1 MAICQIIPQRGFI
14 GWSSTPLTEIGNQ
27 GAATIHSLPSF
38 LRYVCGSSR
47 ISVSWWRNSSN
58 LSQRIAERRAREE
71 NVLVRGA
78 NFVRLLNLLLGTSG
92 AESGERGVRV
102 LIEKACILK

>member
-1 MAICQIIPQRGFI
+1 LVIKEPPQY
-14 GWSSTPLTEIGNQ
+14 TPY
-27 GAATIHSLPSF
+27 LPSS
-38 LRYVCGSSR
+38 RYVCGSSR